1 MNNFEFAQDR
11 FALYYNRETP
21 GTLVFHGKR
30 LEPGFHTLRLWRH
43 GYPEPDRYDI
53 ALDINGFI
61 IPERSGK
68 KESLV

>member
-1 MNNFEFAQDR
+1 MNNFEFAQDP

-21 GTLVFHGKR
+21 KTLVIRGER
-30 LEPGFHTLRLWRH
+30 LEPGFHRLRRWIH
-43 GYPEPDRYDI
+43 GYAEPDRYDI

-68 KESLV
+68 KEYLV